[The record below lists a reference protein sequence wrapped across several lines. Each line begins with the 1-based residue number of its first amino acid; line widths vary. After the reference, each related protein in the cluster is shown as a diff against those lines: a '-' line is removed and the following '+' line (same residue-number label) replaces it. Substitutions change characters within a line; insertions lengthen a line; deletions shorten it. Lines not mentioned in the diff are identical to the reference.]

1 MWSCLGVCDLPC
13 RDLCAHCC
21 LGCLHS
27 SPWYP
32 CTACPQE
39 DIAQLTR
46 RGKTAAARDT
56 QWQQHRVFFCTPQIL
71 SNDLKTGVCPAE
83 EVVCLVLDE
92 CHKAVGDSDYVKA
105 ARALFDRRVKFRL
118 LALSATPGS
127 SFNKI
132 QVTGGTMQV
141 PGVSALLVAPDYAV
155 WTRTREGHVSPSSS
169 AIPSPRIH

>member
-1 MWSCLGVCDLPC
+1 
-13 RDLCAHCC
+13 
-21 LGCLHS
+21 
-27 SPWYP
+27 
-32 CTACPQE
+32 
-39 DIAQLTR
+39 
-46 RGKTAAARDT
+46 
-56 QWQQHRVFFCTPQIL
+56 VFFCTPQIL

-132 QVTGGTMQV
+132 QVRGPCSACAASCRCTLAGDACWQ
-141 PGVSALLVAPDYAV
+141 GV
-155 WTRTREGHVSPSSS
+155 GHNLQLDSNASMSSWYF
-169 AIPSPRIH
+169 